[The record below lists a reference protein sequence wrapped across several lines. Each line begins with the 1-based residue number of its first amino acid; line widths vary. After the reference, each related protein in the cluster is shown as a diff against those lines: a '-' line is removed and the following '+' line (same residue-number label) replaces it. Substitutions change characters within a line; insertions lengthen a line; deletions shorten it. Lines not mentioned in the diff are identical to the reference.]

1 MRRNR
6 SILFVFALILVTPIF
21 AQAQQHKGATHPGAA
36 GGHPGAMRPGQH
48 PQAGRM
54 SPEEQMM
61 HEFYQ
66 HQLMLMEMM
75 RPSRPYGG
83 GATNSAARSSHSN
96 SNKTK
101 TSGTASSKS
110 AQSNQAN
117 GGQTGSPGNGSHQN
131 NRTSG
136 DKSKHA
142 TAKSNEAQ
150 REKERAK
157 AKSHEPKALAANRA
171 TQGADNLAVGHL
183 KTAHGRLRRA
193 DADYRGHRVKAMNHI
208 ESAIHHLGS
217 TSGLNA
223 GLGMGDTGSIG
234 VGGGN
239 LSQAESD
246 QILHDAI
253 RRLNQAQGSLGT
265 GTTAAAHHRSANSS
279 ITEAIQELQIAL
291 KIR

>member
-1 MRRNR
+1 MTCNR
-6 SILFVFALILVTPIF
+6 SVLMMFVLILVGPISAE
-21 AQAQQHKGATHPGAA
+21 AQTHKGAAHPAA
-36 GGHPGAMRPGQH
+36 PGGHPGMMRPGQH

-66 HQLMLMEMM
+66 HQMMLMEMM
-75 RPSRPYGG
+75 RPGRPYRG
-83 GATNSAARSSHSN
+83 GATNSAALSSHTN

-101 TSGTASSKS
+101 TGGTANSKS
-110 AQSNQAN
+110 AQSNPAN
-117 GGQTGSPGNGSHQN
+117 EGQTGSPGTRSHRN
-131 NRTSG
+131 NRTNG
-136 DKSKHA
+136 EKSKHIA
-142 TAKSNEAQ
+142 DKSNEEQ
-150 REKERAK
+150 REKEREK
-157 AKSHEPKALAANRA
+157 AKSHEPRALAAHRA
-171 TQGADNLAVGHL
+171 TRGADNLAAGHL
-183 KTAHGRLRRA
+183 KTAHARLRGA

-223 GLGMGDTGSIG
+223 GLGMGNIG

-253 RRLNQAQGSLGT
+253 NRLNQAQGSLGT
-265 GTTAAAHHRSANSS
+265 GTAAAAHHRNAHTS